1 MVKTAVVT
9 DSSAYLPLALIQ
21 QYGIHVIPLYVHFG
35 DKAFR
40 DGVEL
45 TTAEFY
51 DRLRRARSLPTTSQ
65 PSIGDFLKLYRRLGQ
80 EAEAI
85 VSIHISSS
93 LSGTV
98 PSALG
103 AQQVLIAEGTE
114 RDADPPAIHV
124 VDSTFTSAGLGLL
137 VTAAARAVEA
147 GQPAEAVVRTVENLI
162 PRTKVIFVV
171 DTLEYLQKGGRIGGA
186 AALLGSVIQIKPIL
200 HLTGG
205 RIDVLEKVRTARKA
219 KRRLL
224 GIMEEQVGQ
233 AAAVHA
239 AIIHAN
245 APEEAEVLRQQVT
258 ERFECRELFVAELS
272 PTIATHVGPGTVGV
286 AFYAEAQ
293 ATV

>member
-1 MVKTAVVT
+1 MVKIALVT
-9 DSSAYLPLALIQ
+9 DSSAYLPPALIQ
-21 QYGIHVIPLYVHFG
+21 QHGIHVIPLYVHFRG
-35 DKAFR
+35 EAFR

-45 TTAEFY
+45 TAAEFY
-51 DRLRRARSLPTTSQ
+51 DRLQRAVSLPTTSQ
-65 PSIGDFLKLYRRLGQ
+65 PSVGDFLALYRRLGQ

-85 VSIHISSS
+85 ISIHISSG

-103 AQQVLIAEGTE
+103 ARQTLLDEAAERGV
-114 RDADPPAIHV
+114 DAPTIHV

-137 VTAAARAVEA
+137 VTAAARAIED
-147 GQPAEAVVRTVENLI
+147 GQPAEAVVRTVEDLV
-162 PRTKVIFVV
+162 PCTSVIFVV
-171 DTLEYLQKGGRIGGA
+171 DTLEYLKKGGRIGGA
-186 AALLGSVIQIKPIL
+186 ATLLGSAIQIKPVL

-239 AIIHAN
+239 AIMQAN
-245 APEEAEVLRQQVT
+245 APEEAEKLRQKVAD
-258 ERFECRELFVAELS
+258 RFQCRELFVCEIS
-272 PTIATHVGPGTVGV
+272 PVIAKHVGPGAVGV
-286 AFYAEAQ
+286 AFYAEAL
-293 ATV
+293 